1 MSCVGTRV
9 TCLDYVKVTPGV
21 HADAVEA
28 RHRSH
33 EVARPGDD
41 VPRHRQ
47 VDTRYQISR
56 QADSRYIYSRSSVP
70 GAGAVA
76 GGDGG
81 GGGGHV
87 VVVAVQGAAGQGDG
101 PAPVLA
107 VAG

>member
-1 MSCVGTRV
+1 M
-9 TCLDYVKVTPGV
+9 

-28 RHRSH
+28 RHRRH

-47 VDTRYQISR
+47 VDTCRYQISR

-70 GAGAVA
+70 CAGAVA

-81 GGGGHV
+81 GGGGDV

-101 PAPVLA
+101 AAPVLA
-107 VAG
+107 TVNVSSVIRIQNTMH